1 MAKVEGADGRLLPRA
16 KACLISQI
24 DFRQPLHQGIVANRL
39 SPRKGPSSQ
48 WRKAVKKVRL
58 LIIVAVVA
66 TLALSSIESIHAQAK
81 KLKAVATTTIIQDI
95 AKNVAGDKLDVDF
108 LVPTDGDVHA
118 FEPKPEDVKKIADA
132 DLILVNGVGLEQFL
146 DKLIADSGTKGKVIT
161 VSQGLGIQKFLSIE
175 ASADSSSTAAD
186 TVKILGISGSYK
198 CGAPQPGEDI
208 GECDPHMW
216 QNVANV
222 IVYTLNIR
230 DAFIAADPANA
241 DAYNTN
247 AGNYIVK
254 LQQLD
259 ADLFTA
265 LASIPP
271 ANRVFV
277 TNHDAMGYFAT
288 RYGFQ
293 IAGVVLPGG
302 TTGQEP
308 DPKAVAALIDTIKAK
323 HVKAVFLENV
333 ASDKLAQQIADQS
346 GVKVVQALYTDS
358 LGDANSSGATYLD
371 MIRANMKTLQE
382 ALN

>member
-1 MAKVEGADGRLLPRA
+1 MKKFHIKQFHSFVL
-16 KACLISQI
+16 
-24 DFRQPLHQGIVANRL
+24 VAL
-39 SPRKGPSSQ
+39 
-48 WRKAVKKVRL
+48 
-58 LIIVAVVA
+58 VAA
-66 TLALSSIESIHAQAK
+66 FALSGSGLAHAQAK
-81 KLKAVATTTIIQDI
+81 KLNAVASITIIQDI
-95 AKNVAGDKLDVDF
+95 ARNVAGDKLDVDF

-118 FEPKPEDVKKIADA
+118 FQPQPGNVKKIADA

-161 VSQGLGIQKFLSIE
+161 VSEGLGIQKFLSV
-175 ASADSSSTAAD
+175 ATRADASSSAAD
-186 TVKILGISGSYK
+186 TARIIGVSGSYK

-208 GECDPHMW
+208 GECDPHLW

-241 DAYNTN
+241 DTYNTN
-247 AGNYIVK
+247 AGNYIAQ
-254 LQQLD
+254 LEQLD
-259 ADLFTA
+259 AELFSA
-265 LASIPP
+265 LSTIPKE
-271 ANRVFV
+271 NRVLV

-308 DPKAVAALIDTIKAK
+308 DPKAVAAVITTIKAK

-333 ASDKLAQQIADQS
+333 ASDKLATQIANEA
-346 GVKVVQALYTDS
+346 GVRVVQALYTDA
-358 LGDANSSGATYLD
+358 LGDPTSSGATYLD
-371 MIRANMKTLQE
+371 MIRANIKTLQD
-382 ALN
+382 ALK

>member
-1 MAKVEGADGRLLPRA
+1 MKNFRFLILAVLTAALLVSGSG
-16 KACLISQI
+16 L
-24 DFRQPLHQGIVANRL
+24 
-39 SPRKGPSSQ
+39 
-48 WRKAVKKVRL
+48 VR
-58 LIIVAVVA
+58 
-66 TLALSSIESIHAQAK
+66 AQAK
-81 KLKAVATTTIIQDI
+81 KLTAVASITIIQDI
-95 AKNVAGDKLDVDF
+95 AKNVAGDKITVDF

-118 FEPKPEDVKKIADA
+118 FEPTPADVKKIAGA

-161 VSQGLGIQKFLSIE
+161 VSQGLGIQKFLSI
-175 ASADSSSTAAD
+175 AARAGASSTTAD
-186 TVKILGISGSYK
+186 VAKIIGVSGSYK

-241 DAYNTN
+241 DTYNTN
-247 AGNYIVK
+247 AGNYIAQ
-254 LQQLD
+254 LQKLD
-259 ADLFTA
+259 ADLFTG
-265 LASIPP
+265 LASIPA
-271 ANRVFV
+271 ANRVLV

-293 IAGVVLPGG
+293 IAGVVIPGG

-308 DPKAVAALIDTIKAK
+308 DPKAVADLINTITAK
-323 HVKAVFLENV
+323 NVKAVFLENV
-333 ASDKLAQQIADQS
+333 ASDKMANQIAGQS
-346 GVKVVQALYTDS
+346 GVKVVQALYTDA

-371 MIRANMKTLQE
+371 MVRANLKTLQD
-382 ALN
+382 ALK

>member
-1 MAKVEGADGRLLPRA
+1 MV
-16 KACLISQI
+16 
-24 DFRQPLHQGIVANRL
+24 
-39 SPRKGPSSQ
+39 
-48 WRKAVKKVRL
+48 KVRV
-58 LIIVAVVA
+58 LILVTLVAI
-66 TLALSSIESIHAQAK
+66 LALSEVGLTHAQGK
-81 KLKAVATTTIIQDI
+81 KLKAVASTTIIQDI

-118 FEPKPEDVKKIADA
+118 FEPKPEDIRKITDA
-132 DLILVNGVGLEQFL
+132 DLILVNGVRLERFI

-161 VSQGLGIQKFLSIE
+161 VSQGLGIQRFQSIE
-175 ASADSSSTAAD
+175 AGTSSTP
-186 TVKILGISGSYK
+186 KIIGISGSYK
-198 CGAPQPGEDI
+198 CGAPQSGAEI

-216 QNVANV
+216 QNVDNV
-222 IVYTLNIR
+222 IVYTLNSR

-247 AGNYIVK
+247 AGNYIVQ
-254 LQQLD
+254 LEQLD
-259 ADLFTA
+259 ADMFSA
-265 LASIPP
+265 LSNVPQE
-271 ANRVFV
+271 NRVLV
-277 TNHDAMGYFAT
+277 TNHDAMGYFAA

-333 ASDKLAQQIADQS
+333 ASDKLAQQIASQT

-358 LGDANSSGATYLD
+358 LGDASSSGATYLG

-382 ALN
+382 ALK